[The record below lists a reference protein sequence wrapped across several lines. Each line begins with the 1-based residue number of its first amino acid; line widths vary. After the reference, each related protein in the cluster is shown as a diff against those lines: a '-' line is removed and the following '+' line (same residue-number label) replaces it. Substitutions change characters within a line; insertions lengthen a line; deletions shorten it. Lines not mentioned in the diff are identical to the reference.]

1 MPKKP
6 PLLTIAL
13 AVALLGLA
21 ALFLLCN
28 STKSSGF
35 IDKSGKLI
43 ISIDG
48 LEDAGEFHDG
58 LAPVLVGK
66 GWGYIDKQGKWA
78 IPPQFR
84 EARNFSEDLAAVRL
98 QSGKYSF
105 INKDAKGIIEVDA
118 NCVGD
123 FHNGVAMIANNGRCG
138 YMDHSG
144 QTIIPL
150 MYEAPPR
157 GSSIDAASDVVAVK
171 DTSQNQSSPLAWKY
185 VDLEN
190 NTIFEQ
196 GFFGA
201 KQVSS
206 GLAAVCMPN
215 KENPNNPTLGK
226 WGFIDKNGN
235 IAIPPVYDDE
245 EPFKEGMARIT
256 IKDKSGE
263 GKSEKFTFI
272 NQENQRLSQEFDLAN
287 SFSDDVAVVGIKK
300 DGELL
305 FGYIDKSGNYIIKPR
320 FIKANNFS
328 EGLAFTARKALS
340 RMPWQS
346 Y

>member
-1 MPKKP
+1 MPKKL
-6 PLLTIAL
+6 PLITIAL
-13 AVALLGLA
+13 AVAFLGFG
-21 ALFLLCN
+21 ALFLSGN
-28 STKSSGF
+28 TTKNKGF
-35 IDKSGKLI
+35 IDKSGKLV

-66 GWGYIDKQGKWA
+66 GWGYIDKHGKWV

-84 EARNFSEDLAAVRL
+84 EARNFSEELAAVRL

-105 INKDAKGIIEVDA
+105 INKEAKGIIEVEA
-118 NCVGD
+118 NYVGD

-157 GSSIDAASDVVAVK
+157 GNAIDAASDVVAVK
-171 DTSQNQSSPLAWKY
+171 DTSQNQTSPLAWKY

-196 GFFGA
+196 GFYGA
-201 KQVSS
+201 KQVSG

-215 KENPNNPTLGK
+215 KEKPDNPALGK

-235 IAIPPVYDDE
+235 IVIPPLYDDE

-263 GKSEKFTFI
+263 GKAEKYTFI
-272 NQENQRLSQEFDLAN
+272 NKENQRLSQEFDMAN
-287 SFSDDVAVVGIKK
+287 SFSDDLAVVGTKK
-300 DGELL
+300 DGEML
-305 FGYIDKSGNYIIKPR
+305 FGYINKSGNYVIKPR
-320 FIKANNFS
+320 FDKANNFS
-328 EGLAFTARKALS
+328 EGLAFTAHKALG
-340 RMPWQS
+340 RLPWQS